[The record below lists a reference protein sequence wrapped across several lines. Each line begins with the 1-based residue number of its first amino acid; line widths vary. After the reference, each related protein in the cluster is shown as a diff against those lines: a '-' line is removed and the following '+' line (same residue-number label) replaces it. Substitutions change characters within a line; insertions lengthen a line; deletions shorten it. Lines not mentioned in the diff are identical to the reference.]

1 MHKFVLKM
9 ISIAVPLAL
18 AGVIAAC
25 GGGGGSQ
32 APAVEPNGN
41 TVDLTIE
48 ASNWQFN
55 EKEYRVKAGDTVN
68 LTFRNAEG
76 LHGIDI
82 RGMNISMK
90 NGDQKSFV
98 AQPGT
103 YDIICN
109 IPCGSGHSAMRAKLI
124 VE

>member
-1 MHKFVLKM
+1 MHKTIWKM
-9 ISIAVPLAL
+9 ISIAVPLIL

-25 GGGGGSQ
+25 GGGGAK
-32 APAVEPNGN
+32 APQVEPNGN
-41 TVDLTIE
+41 TVDLAIE

-68 LTFRNAEG
+68 LTFKNTEG
-76 LHGIDI
+76 MHGIDI
-82 RGMNISMK
+82 RGMNISLK
-90 NGDQKSFV
+90 NEDQTSFV

-109 IPCGSGHSAMRAKLI
+109 IPCGSGHSSMRAKLI